1 MRLGGVYKTSEGTK
15 MCKIIALVEV
25 EHIAE
30 FLFPLLIEIIG

>member
-1 MRLGGVYKTSEGTK
+1 MRLCGVSKTSRGTK

-30 FLFPLLIEIIG
+30 FLFQLLNEIIG